1 MNLPLMTDID
11 AQIACVEREIRFR
24 EHVYPRRVEANKM
37 TEKQAREQIALM
49 QAVLATLR
57 KVNESELL
65 L

>member
-11 AQIACVEREIRFR
+11 AQIACVERELRFR

-57 KVNESELL
+57 KVNESALL